1 MEKKLNV
8 VTGGKGYVGFALVK
22 ELEARGEKMRLLLRT
37 DSPYFDGIDCE
48 KFMGDVTSLEQLE
61 EAFKGADT
69 VYHVAGIVDI
79 SGTKD
84 KQVWSVN
91 YEGTKNVVAACK
103 KCGVK
108 TLVYCSSVDA
118 IPASEDANVINEI
131 DTFDPDL
138 LEGAYAKSKAS
149 ATQYVL
155 DSASDEF
162 KVCVV
167 HPSCCIGPY
176 DNNNTSSVGTMLNLY
191 LKGLFPVSMD
201 FGGYNFVDVRDVA
214 KGMVAAAEKGGN
226 GECYILSGYAHT
238 LDEFIKTL
246 AFVCGKKAPKFK
258 IRKSIIV
265 KVLPEIEKIFDLL
278 KLPPL
283 LNEYSIRKLCEN
295 CNFSCFKART
305 ELGYNPMTLQ
315 ESLADTVR
323 WMEERDIVEDQ
334 RKEQEEVYKEF
345 AEDLEKLEK
354 KLRKEQLKH
363 QEEQDKLQEKYNKKI
378 LKAEEKA
385 KKEMEKLYK

>member
-48 KFMGDVTSLEQLE
+48 KFMGDVTDPDQLEQ
-61 EAFKGADT
+61 AFEGADT
-69 VYHVAGIVDI
+69 VYHIAGVVDI
-79 SGTKD
+79 TGTKD
-84 KQVWSVN
+84 KQVWNVN

-103 KCGVK
+103 KCGVR
-108 TLVYCSSVDA
+108 TLIFCSSVDA
-118 IPASEDANVINEI
+118 IPTSEEMNVIREI
-131 DTFDPDL
+131 RSFDPDL

-155 DSASDEF
+155 DSADESLR
-162 KVCVV
+162 VCVV

-176 DNNNTSSVGTMLNLY
+176 DNNNSSSVGTMLDLY
-191 LKGLFPVSMD
+191 IKGLFPVSMD

-214 KGMVAAAEKGGN
+214 KGMVAAAEKGRN

-238 LDEFIKTL
+238 LDEFIRTL
-246 AFVCGKKAPKFK
+246 AYVCDKKPPVFK
-258 IRKSIIV
+258 LRKSMIV
-265 KVLPEIEKIFDLL
+265 KLLPEIEKVFDAL

-295 CNFSCFKART
+295 CNFSCFKAKV
-305 ELGYNPMTLQ
+305 ELGYNPMTLE
-315 ESLADTVR
+315 ESLRDTVA
-323 WMEERDIVEDQ
+323 WMKTREEDEKQ
-334 RKEQEEVYKEF
+334 REEQKEAFAKFTEE
-345 AEDLEKLEK
+345 LEKLEA
-354 KLRKEQLKH
+354 KLQKEQEKV
-363 QEEQDKLQEKYNKKI
+363 QEKFSKKI
-378 LKAEEKA
+378 EKIEEKA
-385 KKEMEKLYK
+385 RKELEKLKKD

>member
-22 ELEARGEKMRLLLRT
+22 ELESRGEKIRLLLRT

-48 KFMGDVTSLEQLE
+48 KFMGDVTNPEQLE
-61 EAFKGADT
+61 QAFEGADT
-69 VYHVAGIVDI
+69 VYHVAGVVDI
-79 SGTKD
+79 TGTKD

-108 TLVYCSSVDA
+108 TLIFCSSVDA
-118 IPASEDANVINEI
+118 IPTGNVMSVIRET

-155 DSASDEF
+155 DSADDSL

-176 DNNNTSSVGTMLNLY
+176 DNNNTSSVGTMLDLY
-191 LKGLFPVSMD
+191 LKGLFPVTMD

-238 LDEFIKTL
+238 LDEFIRTL
-246 AFVCGKKAPKFK
+246 AYVCDKKPPKFK
-258 IRKSIIV
+258 LRKSMIMKI
-265 KVLPEIEKIFDLL
+265 LPEIEKVFDIL

-283 LNEYSIRKLCEN
+283 LNEYSVRKLCEN
-295 CNFSCFKART
+295 CNFSYFKAKV
-305 ELGYNPMTLQ
+305 ELGYTPMTLE
-315 ESLADTVR
+315 ESLRDTVA
-323 WMEERDIVEDQ
+323 WMKEHEE
-334 RKEQEEVYKEF
+334 Y
-345 AEDLEKLEK
+345 EKL
-354 KLRKEQLKH
+354 R
-363 QEEQDKLQEKYNKKI
+363 EEQKETYEKFNEELKRLEAKLQKDQEKAQEKFSKKI
-378 LKAEEKA
+378 EKIEEKA
-385 KKEMEKLYK
+385 KKELEKLKKD